1 MTWETVERLIKQKN
15 ITTEEPVNRP
25 IWRKATGD
33 SNRCN
38 NGRLLWL
45 SR

>member
-1 MTWETVERLIKQKN
+1 MTVERLIKQK
-15 ITTEEPVNRP
+15 ILTTEETENRP

-33 SNRCN
+33 SNRPN

-45 SR
+45 GR